1 LAIILTF
8 MRCLLLH
15 PENRR
20 PTVADSSLKEKLSSA
35 VKDAMRSKDKDRLV
49 TLRMAQA
56 AVKQIEVDERRELT
70 DDDVLKVLDKMLKQ
84 RRDAAAQYDDAGR
97 GELADKE
104 RSEMVI
110 IEEFMPAALSED
122 DLDALIR
129 ATINATGAS
138 SMQDMGSVMNEL
150 KPQVLGRV
158 DMGHLSKKVRAAL
171 AG

>member
-1 LAIILTF
+1 
-8 MRCLLLH
+8 M
-15 PENRR
+15 
-20 PTVADSSLKEKLSSA
+20 ADTSLKEKLSSA

-110 IEEFMPAALSED
+110 IEELMPAALSED

-129 ATINATGAS
+129 ETINATGAS
-138 SMQDMGSVMNEL
+138 GMQDMGNVMNEL

>member
-1 LAIILTF
+1 
-8 MRCLLLH
+8 M
-15 PENRR
+15 
-20 PTVADSSLKEKLSSA
+20 ADTSLKEKLSSA

-129 ATINATGAS
+129 ETINATGAS
-138 SMQDMGSVMNEL
+138 GMQDMGNVMNAL

>member
-1 LAIILTF
+1 
-8 MRCLLLH
+8 M
-15 PENRR
+15 
-20 PTVADSSLKEKLSSA
+20 ADSSLKEKLSSA

-122 DLDALIR
+122 DLDSLIR
-129 ATINATGAS
+129 ETINATGAS
-138 SMQDMGSVMNEL
+138 GMQDMGNVMNEL

>member
-1 LAIILTF
+1 

-15 PENRR
+15 SQNRR

-97 GELADKE
+97 GDLADKE

-138 SMQDMGSVMNEL
+138 GMQDMGNVMNEL

>member
-1 LAIILTF
+1 
-8 MRCLLLH
+8 M
-15 PENRR
+15 
-20 PTVADSSLKEKLSSA
+20 ADTSLKEKLSSA

-129 ATINATGAS
+129 ETINATGAS
-138 SMQDMGSVMNEL
+138 GMQDMGNVMNEL

-171 AG
+171 AC

>member
-1 LAIILTF
+1 
-8 MRCLLLH
+8 M
-15 PENRR
+15 
-20 PTVADSSLKEKLSSA
+20 ADTSLKEKLSSA

-122 DLDALIR
+122 DLDSLIR
-129 ATINATGAS
+129 ETINATGAS
-138 SMQDMGSVMNEL
+138 GMQDMGNVMNEL

-158 DMGHLSKKVRAAL
+158 DMGHLSKRVRAAL